1 MESQINL
8 DLDTDLDTDLD
19 SDKTSIEEV
28 SDESRDS
35 LKSKQS
41 IIESSKSDELSDLKE
56 EVKQVE
62 DLDETKKTDLKLVSE
77 FKKNIVS
84 TKFDPNNLEKLYSTI
99 ENKKDAK
106 NYFNVIELLNAKSIE
121 NNSNDN
127 HDYLYPHLDDRF
139 FNTKLQNRQEF
150 KDFEMKVE
158 FQEDFEK
165 QANNL
170 CNKDFEL
177 ANHQLFVKNFLS
189 QYTPYNTLFLYH
201 GLGTGKTCSA
211 IGVSEEM
218 RNYMKFTGSTKRI
231 IIVAS
236 PNVQENFKLQL
247 FDESQLK
254 YENNNWVLN
263 NCAGNNLLKEIN
275 LLQDKLSREKVI
287 KIVKNLIN
295 TYYLFMGYIEFSNL
309 IAKKSNID
317 DIISIKKTLSDS
329 EKKNYIKNRLQNFF
343 DSRLIIID
351 EIHNIRKSNDKENKL
366 VSNQL
371 NNLVKNVNNLKLLLM
386 SATPMFN
393 DHREIINI
401 VNIMNMNDNR
411 FTIDV
416 NDVFNKDGSFI
427 KNEKNEEIG
436 KQLLKRKINGY
447 FSYVKGDN
455 PFIFPYR
462 ILPNDFNQTN
472 SILHVRYPINQLND
486 KLIENPIQFFDLY
499 INNIDKY
506 QELGY
511 NYILNDVIKN
521 KFDIDK
527 LNNMDSFGYQV
538 LQKPLEALNIVYP
551 HPELIENIEATDL
564 SQLNKIYIKDL
575 VGKNALNNLMSYRE
589 PVYPKSRS
597 NYKFRDEKMENIFLY
612 ENIGKYS
619 IKIKSILDNIVNSQ
633 GPIIIYSQFIDGGLI
648 PMALAL
654 ESMGFLRHNNNSL
667 FDKQPVEPL
676 DILTFK
682 PKTEA
687 LKMNSRFKQASYVM
701 ITGNKTISPNNNEDL
716 KSVNNAN
723 NINGNE
729 VKIILLSSA
738 GSEGLDFKFIRQIH
752 IMEPWYNINRI
763 EQIIGRGVRTCSHK
777 DLPLTK
783 RNVQIFMHAT
793 FLNQLSSDKEA
804 VDLFIYR
811 KAEEKAKK
819 IGEITRLIKETS
831 IDCQLNY
838 QQQKFTKENLNKSL
852 KLVLSNLNEIDF
864 KIGDKINTALCDYM
878 ESCNYKCI
886 PQDETDKTEKHERI
900 DMSTYNSDFLQ
911 TNNEKIIQIIRDMYK
926 EQFFYTKFDII
937 KHINF
942 IKEYSLIYINN
953 ALTELVENPNI
964 YITDKYDNIGTLIN
978 IDDLYIFQPLYNV
991 QHQTSLFTKENL
1003 PSLSQD
1009 KVNIVTSDHDK
1020 KMSKKIQLHE
1030 DDDKTFFSN
1039 KLFIDNLLNLIKKN
1053 YELCFKNYTLQ
1064 KGETIEKDNKYIS
1077 ISNAVT
1083 KILENKLI
1091 DKTILKDIVLDIVL
1105 EDIEYNNRIQLINY
1119 LLMNEDDESL
1129 SDFNKSI
1136 LIYYRNKFIK
1146 NRDSSSKN
1154 LVYILPINS
1163 DFEKYTLYCL
1173 KTQES
1178 NQQLV
1183 LAQSEDYYE
1192 FGDTIKTLTISDTYL
1207 NNIFGFLVLNKKLPQ
1222 DFVLDIKIKSGENK
1236 GAKCNQAQKKTTEK
1250 IFKDIGLSQETIE
1263 LFKTFKQ
1270 QIFCYAQEI
1279 YFRYFNL
1286 IKKNDKIW
1294 FLDSTMAYLNNLS

>member
-1 MESQINL
+1 MESLKDI

-84 TKFDPNNLEKLYSTI
+84 TKFDPNNLEKLYSII

-121 NNSNDN
+121 NNTNN
-127 HDYLYPHLDDRF
+127 NNDYLYPHLDDRF

-371 NNLVKNVNNLKLLLM
+371 NTLVKNVNNLKLLLM

-401 VNIMNMNDNR
+401 INIMNMNDNR

-462 ILPNDFNQTN
+462 ILPNDFNQNN
-472 SILHVRYPINQLND
+472 SILHLRYPINQLND

-551 HPELIENIEATDL
+551 HPELIENIETTDL
-564 SQLNKIYIKDL
+564 SRLNKIYIKDL

-597 NYKFRDEKMENIFLY
+597 NYKFRDEKIENIFLY
-612 ENIGKYS
+612 KNIGKYS

-676 DILTFK
+676 DILTYK

-687 LKMNSRFKQASYVM
+687 LQLNNKFKQARYVM

-723 NINGNE
+723 NINGDE

-777 DLPLTK
+777 DIPFK
-783 RNVQIFMHAT
+783 ERNVKIYMHGS
-793 FLNQLSSDKEA
+793 LLSDTKVET
-804 VDLFIYR
+804 VDLLIYR
-811 KAEEKAKK
+811 K
-819 IGEITRLIKETS
+819 
-831 IDCQLNY
+831 DC
-838 QQQKFTKENLNKSL
+838 F
-852 KLVLSNLNEIDF
+852 
-864 KIGDKINTALCDYM
+864 
-878 ESCNYKCI
+878 
-886 PQDETDKTEKHERI
+886 
-900 DMSTYNSDFLQ
+900 
-911 TNNEKIIQIIRDMYK
+911 
-926 EQFFYTKFDII
+926 
-937 KHINF
+937 
-942 IKEYSLIYINN
+942 
-953 ALTELVENPNI
+953 
-964 YITDKYDNIGTLIN
+964 
-978 IDDLYIFQPLYNV
+978 
-991 QHQTSLFTKENL
+991 
-1003 PSLSQD
+1003 
-1009 KVNIVTSDHDK
+1009 
-1020 KMSKKIQLHE
+1020 
-1030 DDDKTFFSN
+1030 
-1039 KLFIDNLLNLIKKN
+1039 
-1053 YELCFKNYTLQ
+1053 
-1064 KGETIEKDNKYIS
+1064 
-1077 ISNAVT
+1077 
-1083 KILENKLI
+1083 
-1091 DKTILKDIVLDIVL
+1091 
-1105 EDIEYNNRIQLINY
+1105 
-1119 LLMNEDDESL
+1119 
-1129 SDFNKSI
+1129 
-1136 LIYYRNKFIK
+1136 
-1146 NRDSSSKN
+1146 
-1154 LVYILPINS
+1154 
-1163 DFEKYTLYCL
+1163 
-1173 KTQES
+1173 
-1178 NQQLV
+1178 
-1183 LAQSEDYYE
+1183 
-1192 FGDTIKTLTISDTYL
+1192 
-1207 NNIFGFLVLNKKLPQ
+1207 
-1222 DFVLDIKIKSGENK
+1222 
-1236 GAKCNQAQKKTTEK
+1236 
-1250 IFKDIGLSQETIE
+1250 
-1263 LFKTFKQ
+1263 
-1270 QIFCYAQEI
+1270 
-1279 YFRYFNL
+1279 
-1286 IKKNDKIW
+1286 
-1294 FLDSTMAYLNNLS
+1294 